1 MTRQVSFNTSD
12 PPTFDRSPPT
22 IKRILDTTSTRN
34 SVSGISDLKTG
45 GADIAQRRMLKF
57 RQIMLS
63 TVSDDISKESP
74 VRRRAEIQSDNLV
87 QIIQS
92 CESLRESYQSR
103 HDEWRKS
110 IEREQEDVQESH
122 MNLRKRMLCK
132 KYLVLK
138 PEHHTVL
145 KKVLPQKFKE
155 PDPS

>member
-1 MTRQVSFNTSD
+1 M
-12 PPTFDRSPPT
+12 
-22 IKRILDTTSTRN
+22 
-34 SVSGISDLKTG
+34 
-45 GADIAQRRMLKF
+45 AQRRMLKF

-103 HDEWRKS
+103 HDEWRRS
-110 IEREQEDVQESH
+110 IEREQDDVQQSH
-122 MNLRKRMLCK
+122 MTLRKQMLSK

-138 PEHHTVL
+138 PEHHRIL
-145 KKVLPQKFKE
+145 KKVLPQRFKE
-155 PDPS
+155 PEPS